1 VKLRFSVAI
10 AMAFGLVT
18 LLGYFILQPR
28 LLALRLLFTD
38 WAAVLAAV
46 ALVMG
51 LYNLLAVHWQRT
63 GSQGNGWFYS
73 SILIITLLIT
83 FGMALW
89 QGPAGVVPSWIFNYI
104 QVPVEGSLAALLS
117 VVLLTAGFRLL
128 RDSRRP
134 KALTWVFLGTA
145 IIVLLGTLPLT
156 EGVGVLFAQAK
167 IWISQVPVLAG
178 ARGILL
184 GIVLGVVATGL
195 RVLMGADRPY
205 TD

>member
-1 VKLRFSVAI
+1 MKLRFSTAI
-10 AMAFGLVT
+10 AIAFGLVT

-28 LLALRLLFTD
+28 LLAMRLLFTD
-38 WAAVLAAV
+38 WAAILAAV
-46 ALVMG
+46 ALLMG

-63 GSQGNGWFYS
+63 GTQGSGWFYS
-73 SILIITLLIT
+73 SLLIITLLIT

-89 QGPAGVVPSWIFNYI
+89 QGPAGVVPTWIFNYI

-128 RDSRRP
+128 RDSHRP

-145 IIVLLGTLPLT
+145 VIVLLGTIPAPV
-156 EGVGVLFAQAK
+156 GVGALLEQAK
-167 IWISQVPVLAG
+167 VWITQVPVLAG